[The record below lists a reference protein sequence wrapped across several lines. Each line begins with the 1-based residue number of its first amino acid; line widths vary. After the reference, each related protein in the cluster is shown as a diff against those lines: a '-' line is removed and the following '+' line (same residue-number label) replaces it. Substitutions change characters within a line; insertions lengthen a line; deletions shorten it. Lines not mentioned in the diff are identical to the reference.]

1 MRFWSMAD
9 GQNQV
14 EHGQDTIRH
23 LENEIHF
30 QRRAGPR
37 GVEYNQRFL
46 MSTLTQISPPKSR
59 RSPVLRILLW
69 LMLALIVIVAGLVG
83 YAYNVAHAALPQLE
97 GRLQIRGL
105 SAPVTVTRDGHGVP
119 TIEAASLDDLF
130 FTQGY
135 VTAQDRLWQMDVM
148 RRYGGGELSEI
159 LGDGLLRL
167 DREQRILGL
176 REAARKAL
184 ELASPR
190 DRAFYEAYARG
201 VNAYIETHGD
211 RLPIEFRILHYA
223 PKQWQPEDSAVIA
236 NSMVKDLNYHYFY
249 DALSR
254 EKILA
259 KLGPELTADLY
270 VNRSWHDRPPTV
282 MREDLTEPDNTGNS
296 DDEDDDD
303 SPDNSVTR
311 KFPARAPKSLPVQA
325 SGAKAPPE
333 ESGLIAAL
341 KALRHPK
348 ADFSKIPEA
357 LSAHALPTGALPI
370 QALSIEP
377 WLTGS
382 STIESSAIEEV
393 PVNGS
398 NDWVVSGA
406 HTVTGKPLLSNDMHL
421 GHQMPNLWYEAH
433 LHSGPL
439 DVAGVTLPGMPYVIV
454 GHNQRIAWG
463 FTNVGPTVTDVFI
476 ENFNQEGAYQT
487 PSGWVQPEHRAEV
500 IHVKGKPDVHVDVM
514 ITRHGPV
521 ITELV
526 PGETRPLAL
535 RWTLYDGLH
544 IPFFDV
550 NTAQNWD
557 EFQRAFS
564 QLDAPGQNV
573 VYADVDGN
581 IGYHTTGKV
590 PIRAAGD
597 GSLPV
602 SGADN
607 AHEWISYIPFEKL
620 PSIYNPPSG
629 IIATA
634 NGRIAPDGYPN
645 SISMEWEAP
654 WRTAR
659 IYHVLESGRQF
670 SVADMLALQTDIQS
684 EAVLFAA
691 ERLVYAVDHAAK
703 PSARAKQAADLM
715 RSWDGRML
723 AASAAPTIAE
733 NSIGELRRLLLEAKL
748 GRAPSESRKEADSEL
763 YKETEKNVVDWKT
776 YSWLQRSVWME
787 NILLHRPKRWLPD
800 QYPNYDELLT
810 AAVEAAVNHPQA
822 PKDLASWRWGAFNA
836 VDIQHP
842 ILGKIPVI
850 KHWSGPGVQEQS
862 GSGYTVKAV
871 TPYHGPS
878 ERFTANMANLD
889 ESTLNTVTG
898 QGGNFLSPYYMDQWK
913 AWYGGTTFSL
923 PFTTKAVEAAKTHRV
938 VLEPGK

>member
-1 MRFWSMAD
+1 
-9 GQNQV
+9 
-14 EHGQDTIRH
+14 
-23 LENEIHF
+23 
-30 QRRAGPR
+30 
-37 GVEYNQRFL
+37 
-46 MSTLTQISPPKSR
+46 MSTLAEISPPKSR
-59 RSPVLRILLW
+59 RSPISRILLG
-69 LMLALIVIVAGLVG
+69 LLLAVVVIVAGLVG
-83 YAYNVAHAALPQLE
+83 YAYYIAHAALPQLD
-97 GRLQIRGL
+97 GRLQISGL

-130 FTQGY
+130 FAQGY

-159 LGDGLLRL
+159 LGEKLLRL

-176 REAARKAL
+176 RAAAKKAV
-184 ELASPR
+184 ELLSPR

-201 VNAYIETHGD
+201 VNAYIGTHGD
-211 RLPIEFRILHYA
+211 RLPIEFRVLHYA
-223 PKQWQPEDSAVIA
+223 PKPWLREDSAVVA

-282 MREDLTEPDNTGNS
+282 MREDLTEPDNTGGS

-303 SPDNSVTR
+303 SPDNSVTQT
-311 KFPARAPKSLPVQA
+311 FPSTAPEGLPVRQSGEKLDQDT
-325 SGAKAPPE
+325 SGAKALPE
-333 ESGLIAAL
+333 EEALIATL

-348 ADFSKIPEA
+348 PSYPSPSPSPSHTRPSHTRPS
-357 LSAHALPTGALPI
+357 LSAHRE
-370 QALSIEP
+370 ALSIERLP
-377 WLTGS
+377 
-382 STIESSAIEEV
+382 IEGPRGEGL

-433 LHSGPL
+433 LHSGTL

-476 ENFNQEGAYQT
+476 ENFNTQGAYQT
-487 PSGWVQPEHRAEV
+487 PSGWVQPDHRAEV
-500 IHVKGKPDVHVDVM
+500 IHVKGKPDVNVDVR

-550 NTAQNWD
+550 NAAQNWD

-564 QLDAPGQNV
+564 SLDAPGQNV

-629 IIATA
+629 IIGTA

-670 SVADMLALQTDIQS
+670 SAADMLALQTDIQS
-684 EAVLFAA
+684 EAILFAA

-723 AASAAPTIAE
+723 ASSAAPTIAE
-733 NSIGELRRLLLEAKL
+733 NAIGELRRLLLEPKL
-748 GRAPSESRKEADSEL
+748 GAAAPESRKDADSEL
-763 YKETEKNVVDWKT
+763 YKEIEKNAIDWKT

-800 QYPNYDELLT
+800 KYPNYDELLT
-810 AAVEAAVNHPQA
+810 AAIEAAVNHQQA

-836 VDIQHP
+836 VEIQHP
-842 ILGKIPVI
+842 ILGKIPI
-850 KHWSGPGVQEQS
+850 IRRWSGTGVQEQS

-878 ERFTANMANLD
+878 ERFTANLADLD
-889 ESTLNTVTG
+889 QSTLNTVTG

-913 AWYGGTTFSL
+913 AWYEGTTFIL
-923 PFTTKAVEAAKTHRV
+923 PFSAKAVEAAKTHRL
-938 VLEPGK
+938 VLEPTK